1 LGCAP
6 FLAVPKALAIA
17 VGFPPLKGGVCF
29 KKMSVTTTSLDRTSG
44 IFFLLQKQDLFQEI
58 TKKKTF
64 PSTANKDLFRFVL
77 TKHFF

>member
-17 VGFPPLKGGVCF
+17 VGLEVRFPPLKGGVCF

-44 IFFLLQKQDLFQEI
+44 IFFLLQKQDF
-58 TKKKTF
+58 
-64 PSTANKDLFRFVL
+64 SRNNKEKNFLING
-77 TKHFF
+77 